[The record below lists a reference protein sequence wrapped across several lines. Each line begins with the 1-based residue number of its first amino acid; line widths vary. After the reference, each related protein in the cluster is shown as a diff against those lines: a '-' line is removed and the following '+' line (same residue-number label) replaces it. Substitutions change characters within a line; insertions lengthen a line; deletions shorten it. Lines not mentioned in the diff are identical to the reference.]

1 MVFPMQCV
9 KERESNFLSVYHKRI
24 GKERLLKKERA
35 KNISHRKLKKL
46 LKILALVLLSTLS
59 IGFCYEQISEYIDSK
74 TIKVPGQMVQVGNHK
89 MHIYCTGINRE
100 GSPTVILIPGGR
112 QIYSTWI
119 RVQPE
124 ISKLTRVCSYDRS
137 GLGFSEPNVD
147 IKTNVD
153 VADEL
158 HQLLKNAG
166 VSGPYIIV
174 GHSLGG
180 FYARVFAKKYSE
192 EVKGLVLV
200 DSNLDVQQDME
211 KKFRKQKRP
220 FWLRAKTQMMGKL
233 MEWSQYVGFKRIMMQ
248 CYPGFF
254 GVASEDKVGR
264 AINSLPS
271 NIQSKYNSEL
281 KTDYTYLKESNN
293 FGDLPLRVLYADRSA
308 KRMDPYLENKAEEF
322 QRNQVHMSTNSKVVR
337 VENSGH
343 FIQID
348 HPRIVI
354 EQIKEIL
361 KNQLSNP

>member
-1 MVFPMQCV
+1 MMNM
-9 KERESNFLSVYHKRI
+9 KH
-24 GKERLLKKERA
+24 G
-35 KNISHRKLKKL
+35 KLKKFS
-46 LKILALVLLSTLS
+46 KILALVVISVLL
-59 IGFCYEQISEYIDSK
+59 IGFCYEQISEYVDHQ

-89 MHIYCTGINRE
+89 MHIYCTGVNRD
-100 GSPTVILIPGGR
+100 GNPTVILIPGGR

-137 GLGFSEPNVD
+137 GLGFSEPNID

-166 VSGPYIIV
+166 VPGPYIIV
-174 GHSLGG
+174 AHSLGG
-180 FYARVFAKKYSE
+180 FYGRVFAKKYSD

-200 DSNLDVQQDME
+200 DPNLDIQQNIE
-211 KKFRKQKRP
+211 KKFEKQNLP
-220 FWLRAKTQMMGKL
+220 FWLRVTNQIMSKL
-233 MEWSQYVGFKRIMMQ
+233 IEWSQYVGLKRIIMQ
-248 CYPGFF
+248 FYPGFF

-264 AINSLPS
+264 AIKSLPS
-271 NIQSKYNSEL
+271 TIQFKYHPESKR
-281 KTDYTYLKESNN
+281 DYTYLKESSH
-293 FGDLPLRVLYADRSA
+293 FGDLPLRVLYAARSA
-308 KRMDPYLENKAEEF
+308 KQMDPYLENKAEEY
-322 QRNQVHMSTNSKVVR
+322 QRNQVQMSTNSKAVR

-348 HPRIVI
+348 QPQIVI

-361 KNQLSNP
+361 KN